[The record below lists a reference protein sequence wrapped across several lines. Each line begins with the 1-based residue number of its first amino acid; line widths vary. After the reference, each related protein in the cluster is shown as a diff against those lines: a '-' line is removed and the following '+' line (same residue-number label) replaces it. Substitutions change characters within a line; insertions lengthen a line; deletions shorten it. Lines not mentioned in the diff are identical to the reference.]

1 MPSGRLVDTTVSLV
15 IVIVRKNRLGED
27 INGCTALF
35 YAISFQHV
43 DVCRLLLDLKANP
56 NHQDKR
62 GRTWVNVTY
71 RKARL

>member
-1 MPSGRLVDTTVSLV
+1 MPSGRLVDMMVSSV
-15 IVIVRKNRLGED
+15 ILILTKNCLGED

-62 GRTWVNVTY
+62 GRTWVNVTC
-71 RKARL
+71 RKT